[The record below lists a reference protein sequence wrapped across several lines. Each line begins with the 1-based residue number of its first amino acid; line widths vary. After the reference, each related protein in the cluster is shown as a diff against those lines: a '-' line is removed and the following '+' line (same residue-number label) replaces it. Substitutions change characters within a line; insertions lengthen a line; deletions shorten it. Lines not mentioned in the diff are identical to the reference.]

1 MAMRSAGTAR
11 RMRAYWDQKAQVNPA
26 WYVDTS
32 LNYDDPDM
40 ERFFSAADDIVAEAY
55 TNAPVRPAA
64 TGDAVEIGSGL
75 GRICRSLSQHFD
87 RVVGVDI
94 SPHMVDRAQK
104 MVPGPEVQFRLGDGT
119 SLGVVDD
126 ASADFVMSF
135 TVFQH
140 IPDRA
145 IVEGYLAE
153 AARVLRPGGV
163 VAFQWN
169 NLPRAQLWMVRR
181 ELLGV
186 LQRVG
191 IGRER
196 YDRNAAEFLGCRIS
210 WPRVE
215 RALRATGL
223 EPVARA
229 GGGTLFAWAWA
240 RKPEPAA

>member
-1 MAMRSAGTAR
+1 MRS
-11 RMRAYWDQKAQVNPA
+11 YWDHKAHVNPA

-32 LNYDDPDM
+32 LDYDDPDM
-40 ERFFSAADDIVAEAY
+40 ERFFSVADLIVAEAY
-55 TNAPVRPAA
+55 TDARIRPAA
-64 TGDAVEIGSGL
+64 TANAVEIGSGL
-75 GRICRSLSQHFD
+75 GRICRSLAKHFHH
-87 RVVGVDI
+87 VVGVDI
-94 SPHMVDRAQK
+94 SPQMVERAREL
-104 MVPGPEVQFRLGDGT
+104 VPDPAVQFRLGDGT
-119 SLGVVDD
+119 TLGVVDD

-140 IPDRA
+140 IPDRS

-169 NLPRAQLWMVRR
+169 NLPHARLWTLRR
-181 ELLGV
+181 QLLGV
-186 LQRVG
+186 LQRAG
-191 IGRER
+191 LGRER

-215 RALRATGL
+215 RALRAAGL
-223 EPVARA
+223 EPVEHK

-240 RKPEPAA
+240 RKPDAAA